1 MNHNIDI
8 IANKIFINEKE
19 REFLD
24 CIRLIIQ
31 NGYQM
36 KQDDIVEILNFIKIE
51 ELLYFPE
58 EEQIKV
64 K

>member
-36 KQDDIVEILNFIKIE
+36 KQDDIIEILNFIKIE